1 MSFRKNLSHY
11 SFPKLWLPISGFLTQ
26 PAASLVELEARRRSR
41 LLLIILL
48 LFTLFGSLILIY
60 EVLKKPEIPRSRIYG
75 MFVVIWLAGSMLY
88 VVARRGYTEMAAAV
102 FIGLLFLFS
111 VVLPLAPHTLSP
123 LPYFIVFPLLL
134 SALFFS
140 PRGMVWLALFA
151 LLVTAV
157 LDLFVVSESVG
168 ERPLLME
175 TILFVLPFI
184 SLVLFYE
191 NHHRGIECIHHAE
204 LQESYNSLLASEEA
218 LQQYIEEHARE
229 RHLFE
234 KSLREAQH
242 RYYGL
247 FEQSHDAVF
256 ILSLEGAHL
265 EANQR
270 AADLLDFS
278 HAEMQNLTVKDLS
291 AEIEQS
297 EKVFER
303 LLVGEHIPV
312 YERIFRK
319 KDGRPVPVE
328 INVELV
334 RDTNGRPLHIQSI
347 VRDISERK
355 HQENQLRLQSTALE
369 AAANAILITDR
380 DGRIEWSNRAYAQ
393 LTGYSFAESIGQNSQ
408 ELLHSGV
415 QDPVYYKTLW
425 DTILSGQI
433 WRGQTIN
440 RRKDGRLYTDQQT
453 ITPVL
458 DQSGAISHFI
468 VVKEDVTER
477 ESTQLA
483 LRESEALYRS
493 MFENNLAVKLLI
505 DPRTGQIVDANPA
518 AANFYGYSLDHL
530 KSLRIQDI
538 NILTDAEIQTELALA
553 VREQHHVFNFRHRLA
568 DGEVRDVEV
577 FSGPIVIQ
585 GVEHLHSIILDVT
598 ARKRAEEAL
607 RQNEER
613 LQMILQGTQ
622 AGTWEWNVLTGETIV
637 NERWAEIVGYTL
649 DELSPSTIETWSNLT
664 HPDDLYTAMQLLGQH
679 FTGESSFYTCEMR
692 MKHKDGRWVWIWD
705 RGKVMTWTEDGMPLR
720 MLGTHIDITEHKT
733 AEEALRQSEARQR
746 AMFEAIPD
754 LIFRNKSDGTLL
766 DFHTADFS
774 SFFVP
779 TNDLIGKKIDEF
791 LPEGTIW
798 QHKEFIHQTL
808 ETQKMVVREF
818 GMSHDGAMHRY
829 EVRIVPVGR
838 TEVLSII
845 RDVTELWQ
853 TRRELEIANDRLEFA
868 VTTARIAWW
877 EMDVQTGVVRFDPR
891 KVLMAGYD
899 PQDFVDV
906 TYHAFTDRVH
916 PDDHA
921 PMMQAMRDLIEG
933 RSSLYSVDY
942 RLKTASGGWIWFH
955 DRGEK
960 AISDEGRQVMRGFVI
975 DITENKLA
983 ELRKFELALEKERVY
998 LLREFIE
1005 KASHEFRTPLS
1016 IVNTHAFIMAQLEDP
1031 ARRRSKAET
1040 IQQQVM
1046 RIAKLLDMLL
1056 LMTKLNSGVEM
1067 TFSPVDLAAI
1077 CKVVCQ
1083 ATIAHYGNQPR
1094 LTFKTEP
1101 NLPPLLGE
1109 AFYLESAIG
1118 QILDN
1123 AYRYTPKEDAIEMSL
1138 GTMPGFIWLAV
1149 CDSGPGIPEEEMRQI
1164 FDTFWRRD
1172 QAHTTPGFGLG
1183 LPIAQSVVRMHS
1195 GRIEVENNV
1204 GRGTTFRILLP
1215 VATS

>member
-1 MSFRKNLSHY
+1 MW
-11 SFPKLWLPISGFLTQ
+11 PKKTPSPHTFLQLWVSIADFLTR
-26 PAASLVELEARRRSR
+26 PSASMVDLEARRRSR

-48 LFTLFGSLILIY
+48 LFTLFGNLILIY
-60 EVLKKPEIPRSRIYG
+60 QMLRKPEIPHPRIWG
-75 MFVVIWLAGSMLY
+75 MLGIIWLAGSILY
-88 VVARRGYTEMAAAV
+88 ILAWRGYTEMVAAV
-102 FIGLLFLFS
+102 LIAILFLFS
-111 VVLPLAPHTLSP
+111 VVLPFVPHTLSP

-140 PRGMVWLALFA
+140 PRWMMRMALFA
-151 LLVTAV
+151 LLVTVV
-157 LDLFVVSESVG
+157 LYLFFTPESMDQ
-168 ERPLLME
+168 RPLLIE

-184 SLVLFYE
+184 SLILFYE
-191 NHHRGIECIHHAE
+191 NHHRGIERIRHAE
-204 LQESYNSLLASEEA
+204 LQESYNSLLASEAA
-218 LQQYIEEHARE
+218 LQQYIEARARE
-229 RHLFE
+229 RRLSE
-234 KSLREAQH
+234 QSLLEAQH

-270 AADLLDFS
+270 AADLLGYT
-278 HAEMQNLTVKDLS
+278 HAEMQNLAVKDLS
-291 AEIEQS
+291 AETDQS

-303 LLVGEHIPV
+303 LLAGEHIPV

-319 KDGRPVPVE
+319 KDGRIFPVE

-347 VRDISERK
+347 VRDISNRK

-380 DGRIEWSNRAYAQ
+380 DGRIQWSNQAYAQ
-393 LTGYSFAESIGQNSQ
+393 LTGYSFAESLGKNSQ
-408 ELLHSGV
+408 ELLRSGM
-415 QDPVYYKTLW
+415 QDPDHDKTVW
-425 DTILSGQI
+425 DTILSGQT

-458 DQSGAISHFI
+458 DESGIISHFI
-468 VVKEDVTER
+468 VVKEDVTEQER
-477 ESTQLA
+477 TQLA
-483 LRESEALYRS
+483 LRESETLYRS

-518 AANFYGYSLDHL
+518 AANFYGYSLDQL

-538 NILTDAEIQTELALA
+538 NTLTQAETEAEMALA
-553 VREQHHVFNFRHRLA
+553 SSKPQNMFNFRHRLA
-568 DGEVRDVEV
+568 NGEIRDVEV
-577 FSGPIVIQ
+577 YSGPIVIKGAQ
-585 GVEHLHSIILDVT
+585 HLHSIILDVT

-622 AGTWEWNVLTGETIV
+622 AGTWEWNVSNGETIF
-637 NERWAEIVGYTL
+637 NERWAEIIGYTF
-649 DELSPSTIETWSNLT
+649 DELLPTTIETWSELT
-664 HPDDLYTAMQLLGQH
+664 HPDDLHASLHLLEKH
-679 FTGESSFYTCEMR
+679 FAGDSSFYTCEIR
-692 MKHKDGRWVWIWD
+692 MKHKAGHWVWIWD
-705 RGKVMTWTEDGMPLR
+705 RGKVMTWTEDGLPLR
-720 MLGTHIDITEHKT
+720 MLGIHIDITERKN

-766 DFHTADFS
+766 DYHTADTS
-774 SFFVP
+774 MFFTP
-779 TNDLIGKKIDEF
+779 TDDLIGKKIMEF
-791 LPEGTIW
+791 VPEETIW
-798 QHKEFIHQTL
+798 QHKEIIRQTL
-808 ETQKMVVREF
+808 ESQQVMVREF

-829 EVRIVPVGR
+829 EVRIVPVGQQ
-838 TEVLSII
+838 EVLSII

-853 TRRELEIANDRLEFA
+853 TRRDLEIANDRLEFA

-877 EMDVQTGVVRFDPR
+877 EMDVQTGKVRFDLR

-906 TYHAFTDRVH
+906 TYHAFTELVH
-916 PDDHA
+916 PDDYA
-921 PMMQAMRDLIEG
+921 PMMQAMLDLVEG
-933 RSSLYSVDY
+933 RSTLYSVDY

-960 AISDEGRQVMRGFVI
+960 AISDDGRQVVRGFVI
-975 DITENKLA
+975 DITERKMA
-983 ELRKFELALEKERVY
+983 QLRKFELALEKERVY

-1005 KASHEFRTPLS
+1005 MASHEFRTPLS
-1016 IVNTHAFIMAQLEDP
+1016 IINTHAFIMAQLEDP
-1031 ARRRSKAET
+1031 ERRRGKADT
-1040 IQQQVM
+1040 IQRQVM
-1046 RIAKLLDMLL
+1046 RVAKLLDMLL

-1067 TFSPVDLAAI
+1067 TFLSVDFAVI

-1083 ATIAHYGNQPR
+1083 TMIAHYGNQPR

-1101 NLPPLLGE
+1101 NLLPLQGDTH
-1109 AFYLESAIG
+1109 YLESAVE

-1123 AYRYTPKEDAIEMSL
+1123 AYRFTPKEGAIEVSL

-1149 CDSGPGIPEEEMRQI
+1149 CDSGPGIPEAEMRQI

-1183 LPIAQSVVRMHS
+1183 LPIAQAVVRMHG
-1195 GRIEVENNV
+1195 GRIEVGNNV
-1204 GRGTTFRILLP
+1204 GSGTTFRILLP
-1215 VATS
+1215 VAMS